1 MRTQAEVTARG
12 NRRESL
18 RRKNGHAAKLGPMSV
33 ALNGAQ
39 FARVLGREPQLE
51 PVGMQVLE
59 HLQAVCET
67 FGPPE
72 QQNSTAYWN
81 FIGDDGKL
89 AGTLY
94 HAGTRK
100 TGVLTIKLAAAAHEE
115 ALQQWVFDRVG
126 RVTNGD
132 ATPRFLEAH
141 GFEIRRVA

>member
-1 MRTQAEVTARG
+1 MRTQTEVKVRG
-12 NRRESL
+12 DRRESL
-18 RRKNGHAAKLGPMSV
+18 RRKNGNSKPGPTSMAV
-33 ALNGAQ
+33 DGTQ

-59 HLQAVCET
+59 HLQPVCET

-72 QQNSTAYWN
+72 RQNSTSYWN
-81 FIGDDGKL
+81 FIGDDGKI

-100 TGVLTIKLAAAAHEE
+100 TGVLTIKLAAAAHAE

-126 RVTNGD
+126 RMTNGD
-132 ATPRFLEAH
+132 EAPRFLGAH
-141 GFEIRRVA
+141 DFEIRRVA